1 MEKHLRDNIDIRLP
15 VKIKFHVLEELL
27 RERMV
32 GENIQVEKENGDI
45 TKYAKILDVSL
56 GKSLEEDYDITVEV
70 HFTTLTS
77 LFKNTKGSL
86 LFHANLDFREL
97 EQTVRVGDYKIKGT
111 GSSWFMNKTLETVAN
126 SLMYN
131 KLRSKMSM
139 DFRPHLEPELEKLN
153 QKLENNWEAAGGIFL
168 SGSLKQASICN
179 IIIGNSELL
188 VLVHI
193 QGGTGVEIT
202 QIKV

>member
-15 VKIKFHVLEELL
+15 VKIKFHVLEGVL

-32 GENIQVEKENGDI
+32 GENIQVEKENGEV
-45 TKYAKILDVSL
+45 TKYARILDVSL
-56 GKSLEEDYDITVEV
+56 GKSMEEDFDITVEV

-86 LFHANLDFREL
+86 LFHATVDFREL
-97 EQTVRVGDYKIKGT
+97 EQTVRVGNYKIKGT
-111 GSSWFMNKTLETVAN
+111 GNSWFMNKTLETVAN
-126 SLMYN
+126 SLMYD

-139 DFRPHLEPELEKLN
+139 DFRPHIVPQLEKLN
-153 QKLENNWEAAGGIFL
+153 QKLGNEMEVAGGVLL
-168 SGSLKQASICN
+168 SGNLKQVSICN

-202 QIKV
+202 KMEM

>member
-32 GENIQVEKENGDI
+32 GENIQVEKENGDV

-56 GKSLEEDYDITVEV
+56 GKSLEDDFDITVEV

-77 LFKNTKGSL
+77 FFKNSKGSL
-86 LFHANLDFREL
+86 LFHATVDFREL
-97 EQTVRVGDYKIKGT
+97 EQTVRVGNYKIQGT

-126 SLMYN
+126 SLMYE

-139 DFRPHLEPELEKLN
+139 DFRPHIAPELEKLN
-153 QKLENNWEAAGGIFL
+153 SKLENNWEAAGGVFL

-188 VLVHI
+188 VLVNI
-193 QGGTGVEIT
+193 QGGTGVEIRK
-202 QIKV
+202 IEL